1 MHYGWKLYLVAHLP
15 TMAVTAR
22 SITDA
27 LEKVVKGSDPKTI
40 MCERDDK
47 ASDSVQRLVDSKL
60 RVIILIMPAPQLR
73 DIAVSW
79 KQQALKDRWVWITDK
94 SILQIDFDSE
104 TPKVRPS
111 SAFRPSFKPT
121 MRLSNRRG
129 VTCHRQSKQG
139 MRSMDGCTLRHS
151 ILIHQA
157 SANSSAKFAS

>member
-1 MHYGWKLYLVAHLP
+1 MAHLP

-27 LEKVVKGSDPKTI
+27 LEKDVKGSAPKTI
-40 MCERDDK
+40 TCERDDK
-47 ASDSVQRLVDSKL
+47 ASDSVQKLVDSKL

-79 KQQALKDRWVWITDK
+79 KQQAFKDRWVWITDK

-104 TPKVRPS
+104 TPKVRPT
-111 SAFRPSFKPT
+111 SAFRSSSRAT

-139 MRSMDGCTLRHS
+139 MRSMGGCTLRHS